1 MMRRPG
7 ITDVRQVREEF
18 DNLHAVLKKRAS
30 CILKEENTMDIWTL
44 IAEALVSLVAIATAL
59 C

>member
-1 MMRRPG
+1 MRIPKF
-7 ITDVRQVREEF
+7 T
-18 DNLHAVLKKRAS
+18 
-30 CILKEENTMDIWTL
+30 CCLKETRIVHTEGENATVIWTL